1 MTPAEFRAAG
11 KATGDMRRAGRTLEE
26 QWAVHQLR
34 ALGNAIYRYRL
45 RFARDRSEL
54 NHMRCVHALASLRGQ
69 VRSWERTR
77 EERRRKR

>member
-11 KATGDMRRAGRTLEE
+11 KAKGDARRAERTLEE

-34 ALGNAIYRYRL
+34 ALGDAIYRYRL

-54 NHMRCVHALASLRGQ
+54 NHLRCVHALMSLRGQ
-69 VRSWERTR
+69 VRSWEQAR
-77 EERRRKR
+77 EDRRRRP